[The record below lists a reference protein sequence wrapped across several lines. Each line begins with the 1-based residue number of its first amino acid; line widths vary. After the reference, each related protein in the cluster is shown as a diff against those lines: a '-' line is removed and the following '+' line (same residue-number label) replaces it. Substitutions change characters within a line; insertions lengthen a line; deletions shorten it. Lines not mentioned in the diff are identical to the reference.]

1 MLSSRPIDV
10 DEKPAVGP
18 RSMSQIM
25 FKAKS
30 ALRMPCTLC
39 TVVGLVR
46 SLGSVSLIAN
56 RMCKCMM

>member
-39 TVVGLVR
+39 TVVASAFARFG
-46 SLGSVSLIAN
+46 IAN
-56 RMCKCMM
+56 R

>member
-39 TVVGLVR
+39 TVVR